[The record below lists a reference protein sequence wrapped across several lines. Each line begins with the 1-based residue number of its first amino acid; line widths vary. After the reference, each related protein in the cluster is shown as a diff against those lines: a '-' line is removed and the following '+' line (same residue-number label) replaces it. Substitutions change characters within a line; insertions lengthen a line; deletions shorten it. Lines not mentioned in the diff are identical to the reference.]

1 MSSDLV
7 PRFAGCLLGGA
18 VGDALGAAV
27 EFMAL
32 PDIRI
37 RYGPGGIQD
46 FGEIH
51 GRVGAITDDT
61 QMTLFTAEG
70 LIRAAAA
77 HLAGTLD
84 DPLAPIHRAYLR
96 WLHSQARVSD
106 HPDFEDAIDGWLIR
120 IPTLHSQRAPGATC
134 LSALARAQ
142 VGSID
147 RPLNDSKG
155 CGGVMRVAPVGLW
168 GQDPFELG
176 CRVAALTHGHPS
188 GYLAGGVLTSIV
200 AYIVGGASVE
210 DAIGRTL
217 DEQRSILNDELAR
230 ALDRA
235 VDAASAGPAN
245 AETVEEL
252 GQGWV
257 AEEALAISIYCSLV
271 ADDLV
276 TGVRLA
282 VNHGGD
288 SDSTGA
294 ITGNILGT
302 AYGPSSIP
310 ERWLEALEL
319 RDEISEIARDLAAA
333 HAGAPPDPSRYPP
346 R

>member
-18 VGDALGAAV
+18 AGDALGAAV
-27 EFMAL
+27 EFMTL

-37 RYGPGGIQD
+37 RYGPEGIRD
-46 FGEIH
+46 FAEIH

-84 DPLAPIHRAYLR
+84 DPLRVIHRAYLR

-142 VGSID
+142 PGTCD
-147 RPLNDSKG
+147 RPINDSKG

-176 CRVAALTHGHPS
+176 CRVAALTHGHPT
-188 GYLAGGVLTSIV
+188 GYLAAGVLASII
-200 AYIVGGASVE
+200 AYIVGGTTVE
-210 DAIGRTL
+210 EAITQTI
-217 DEQRSILNDELAR
+217 DEQRTVLNDELAS

-235 VDAASAGPAN
+235 VDAAAGGPATP
-245 AETVEEL
+245 ETVEEL
-252 GQGWV
+252 GSGWV

-276 TGVRLA
+276 SGVRLA
-282 VNHGGD
+282 VNHSGD
-288 SDSTGA
+288 SDSTGS

-302 AYGPSSIP
+302 AHGPSAIP
-310 ERWLEALEL
+310 EHWLEKLEL
-319 RDEISEIARDLAAA
+319 RDEIAEIARDLAAA
-333 HAGAPPDPSRYPP
+333 HGGEQPDPSRYPP

>member
-18 VGDALGAAV
+18 AGDALGAAV
-27 EFMAL
+27 EFMTL
-32 PDIRI
+32 PDIRV
-37 RYGPGGIQD
+37 RYGPRGIVD
-46 FGEIH
+46 FAEIY

-84 DPLAPIHRAYLR
+84 DPLRVIHRAYLR
-96 WLHSQARVSD
+96 WLHSQAQISD
-106 HPDFEDAIDGWLIR
+106 HQDFEDAIDGWLIR
-120 IPTLHSQRAPGATC
+120 IPTLHSRRAPGNTC

-142 VGSID
+142 AGTCD
-147 RPLNDSKG
+147 RPINDSKG

-176 CRVAALTHGHPS
+176 CRVAALTHGHPT
-188 GYLAGGVLTSIV
+188 GYLAAGVLASII
-200 AYIVGGASVE
+200 AYVVG
-210 DAIGRTL
+210 DATIENAVTRTM
-217 DEQRSILNDELAR
+217 DEQRPVLNDELKI

-235 VDAASAGPAN
+235 IDAAAVGPGS
-245 AETVEEL
+245 AETVESL
-252 GQGWV
+252 GEGWV
-257 AEEALAISIYCSLV
+257 AEEALAIAIYCSLV

-288 SDSTGA
+288 SDSTGS
-294 ITGNILGT
+294 ITGNILG
-302 AYGPSSIP
+302 AAHGPGSIP
-310 ERWLEALEL
+310 EHWLEALEL
-319 RDEISEIARDLAAA
+319 RDEISEIARDLATA
-333 HAGAPPDPSRYPP
+333 HAGLLPDPSRYPP
-346 R
+346 Y

>member
-1 MSSDLV
+1 MGSNLV

-18 VGDALGAAV
+18 AGDALGAAV
-27 EFMAL
+27 EFMTL

-37 RYGPGGIQD
+37 RYGEQGIRD
-46 FGEIH
+46 FAEIY

-70 LIRAAAA
+70 LIRAFAA

-84 DPLAPIHRAYLR
+84 DPLRAIHRAYLR
-96 WLHSQARVSD
+96 WLHSQAQISD
-106 HPDFEDAIDGWLIR
+106 HADFEDAIDGWLIR
-120 IPTLHSQRAPGATC
+120 IPTLHSRRAPGNTC
-134 LSALARAQ
+134 LTALAHARA
-142 VGSID
+142 GTCD

-155 CGGVMRVAPVGLW
+155 CGGIMRIAPVGLW

-176 CRVAALTHGHPS
+176 CRVAALTHGHPT
-188 GYLAGGVLTSIV
+188 GYLAAGVLASII

-210 DAIGRTL
+210 NAVLRTL
-217 DEQRSILNDELAR
+217 DEQRPVLNEELTR

-235 VDAASAGPAN
+235 VDAAAHRPAT
-245 AETVEEL
+245 AETVEFL

-257 AEEALAISIYCSLV
+257 AEEALAISVFCSMV

-276 TGVRLA
+276 DGIRLA

-294 ITGNILGT
+294 ITGNILGSAHGPT
-302 AYGPSSIP
+302 ALP
-310 ERWLEALEL
+310 EQWLEALEL
-319 RDEISEIARDLAAA
+319 RDEIAEIARDLALA
-333 HAGAPPDPSRYPP
+333 HSGTPPDPSRYPP
-346 R
+346 Y